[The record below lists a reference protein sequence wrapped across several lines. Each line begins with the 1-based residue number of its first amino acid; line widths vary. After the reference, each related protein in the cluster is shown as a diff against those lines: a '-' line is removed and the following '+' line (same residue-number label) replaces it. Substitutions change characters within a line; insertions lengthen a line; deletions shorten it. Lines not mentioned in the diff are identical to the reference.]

1 MNALSRS
8 ADNYAGRSF
17 RIRIWGCNPDF
28 WLYRPTMSDFR
39 RGPATALLVGVLGL
53 TAALVSGAS
62 AQATTRAAARP
73 TAATTTAS
81 VTLVHGVRGL
91 LADVVVDGKTALKGF
106 AYERASAPM
115 QLPPGVHRVEVY
127 PAGQAHTNALLDV
140 KLSVK
145 AGQILTAAVGFDA
158 AGGPKVYV
166 FDDRLSAAARSTS
179 SVVVRNVSQ
188 GTAPQVLVDGRS
200 VSSGLAAGGQ
210 VLRSVKPGQ
219 HTVGLKVGG
228 SWLLTNQPV
237 RATAGRAM
245 VVYIVGLQSAKSVA
259 LVADSVTPTT
269 AADAVNSGGLPP
281 MQSSTLLPTWLSLA
295 TLGVGLM
302 TLALYAGRR
311 RRTAYAVERGAPHA
325 S

>member
-1 MNALSRS
+1 
-8 ADNYAGRSF
+8 
-17 RIRIWGCNPDF
+17 
-28 WLYRPTMSDFR
+28 MSQFR
-39 RGPATALLVGVLGL
+39 RGPV
-53 TAALVSGAS
+53 AALSAGLIGLVATLLSGPS
-62 AQATTRAAARP
+62 AQA
-73 TAATTTAS
+73 ATSTAS

-115 QLPPGVHRVEVY
+115 QLPAGVHRVEVFK
-127 PAGQAHTNALLDV
+127 AGQAHTNALLDV
-140 KLSVK
+140 RLTVK

-158 AGGPKVYV
+158 SGGPKAYV

-188 GTAPQVLVDGRS
+188 GTAPEVLVDGRS
-200 VSSGLAAGGQ
+200 VSSGLAPGGQ
-210 VLRSVKPGQ
+210 VLRGVKPGQ

-259 LVADSVTPTT
+259 LVADSVTPAT
-269 AADAVNSGGLPP
+269 AADSVNSGGLPP
-281 MQSSTLLPTWLSLA
+281 KESSAVLPTSVSVAVLIL
-295 TLGVGLM
+295 GLM
-302 TLALYAGRR
+302 TLGLVGVRR
-311 RRTAYAVERGAPHA
+311 RRTTQATRRGAAHA